1 MKVVRNHISGLL
13 TLEPSVFE
21 DDRGYFIESFNKTAF
36 KDATGVDVDFVQDNE
51 SMSNKGVLR
60 GLHFQVPPFAQDK
73 LVRVVRGSV
82 MDVAVDLRQNSPT
95 FGEYAKVLLSAKN
108 KKQFFVP
115 KGFAHGFVVLEDQTI
130 FSYKCSKFY
139 HRDSERSLKWDDPAI
154 GIDWEVNE
162 PILSYKDRET
172 EQRLEDFS
180 TTFLV

>member
-51 SMSNKGVLR
+51 SMSNKDVLR
-60 GLHFQVPPFAQDK
+60 GMHFQIPPFAQDK
-73 LVRVVRGSV
+73 LLRVVRGSV
-82 MDVAVDLRQNSPT
+82 IDVAVDLRQNSPT

-115 KGFAHGFVVLEDQTI
+115 KGFAHGFLVLEDHTI
-130 FSYKCSKFY
+130 FSYKCSNFY
-139 HRDSERSLKWDDPAI
+139 DRDSERSLKWDDPAI

>member
-82 MDVAVDLRQNSPT
+82 IDVAVDLRQNSPT
-95 FGEYAKVLLSAKN
+95 FGEYAKVLLSANN

-130 FSYKCSKFY
+130 FSYKCSNFY

-162 PILSYKDRET
+162 PILSHKDRET